1 MFQNALVRPP
11 SATFASGLTTSGLGA
26 PDLSLA
32 LLQHRRYVEALE
44 SCGVSVTVLPPDD
57 AFPDSTFVEDTA
69 VVAGRRAVVT
79 RPGAPSR
86 RGETGAVAAALGAFF
101 SDLPSIEAPGTVD
114 GGDVC
119 LAGDR
124 FLIGISDRTDEVGAR
139 QLARLVEEA
148 GFSAGTVDVR
158 GVPGLL
164 HLKSGIAFLG
174 DGAFL
179 CTRALA
185 SHPALLGART
195 VVVPD
200 EEAYAANA
208 IEVNGKLLVAAG
220 FPRTEKALRGL
231 GFAVLPLDV
240 SEFRKMD
247 GGLSCLSIR
256 F

>member
-1 MFQNALVRPP
+1 MFRNALVRPP
-11 SATFASGLTTSGLGA
+11 GATFTSGLTASGLGP
-26 PDLSLA
+26 PDLPLA
-32 LLQHRRYVEALE
+32 LSQHRRYVEALE
-44 SCGVSVTVLPPDD
+44 SCGVSVTALPPDD

-69 VVAGRRAVVT
+69 VVAGRRCVVT

-86 RGETGAVAAALGAFF
+86 RGETGSVAAALAAFF
-101 SDLPSIEAPGTVD
+101 PDLPRIEAPGTVD

-124 FLIGISDRTDEVGAR
+124 FLIGVSDRTDEEGAR
-139 QLARLVEEA
+139 QLARFVEEA
-148 GFSAGTVDVR
+148 GFPAVVVDVR

-164 HLKSGIAFLG
+164 HLKSGLAFLG
-174 DGAFL
+174 GGTFL

-185 SHPALLGART
+185 PHPALGGASR

-200 EEAYAANA
+200 DEAYAANA
-208 IEVNGKLLVAAG
+208 VEVNGRVLVAAG
-220 FPRTEKALRGL
+220 FPATERALRERGL
-231 GFAVLPLDV
+231 EVLLLPV